1 MTPEP
6 DTEIATLK
14 PENQLVD
21 NARFD
26 KLKNAE

>member
-14 PENQLVD
+14 PENQLD
-21 NARFD
+21 KIRFD
-26 KLKNAE
+26 KLKKAE